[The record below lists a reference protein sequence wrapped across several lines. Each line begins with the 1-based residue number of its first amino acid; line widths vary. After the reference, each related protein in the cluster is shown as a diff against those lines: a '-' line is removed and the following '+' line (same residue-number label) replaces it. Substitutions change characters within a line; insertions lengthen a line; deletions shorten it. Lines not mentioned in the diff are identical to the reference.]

1 MKPLTLKNKL
11 ESGCPPPWLHHD
23 VFLCISI
30 VAAMHHSRLLG
41 TENQNQCCVV
51 TYNPKWE
58 HGYIRAKG
66 HSVDKMKLG
75 RVAIVV
81 QAISKLKPII
91 VITCP

>member
-1 MKPLTLKNKL
+1 
-11 ESGCPPPWLHHD
+11 
-23 VFLCISI
+23 
-30 VAAMHHSRLLG
+30 MHHSRLLG

-66 HSVDKMKLG
+66 HRVDNMKLG
-75 RVAIVV
+75 LVLV
-81 QAISKLKPII
+81 ISELEPII